1 MAKETNCSVSCGDD
15 VVSRTLGKAGV
26 NRSLLIT
33 LALLPWA
40 WAGVEWVADALRS
53 LWELVASVG

>member
-1 MAKETNCSVSCGDD
+1 MAKETNCPVSCGDD

-33 LALLPWA
+33 LALLPYKTIT
-40 WAGVEWVADALRS
+40 GQI
-53 LWELVASVG
+53 